1 MVNLQQNEQREVT
14 SEFGCNQIA
23 KPFSMPEFPQA
34 NNVAQ
39 LRLNKDCCSPNT
51 QKENSFRMLVLDST
65 SGDVALSPYWNDHCL
80 GLQSNLFLP
89 HQIESPVRASRL
101 SRDSSNY
108 MKVQSNFWRK
118 TYTPKDLTYKPS
130 LAFSLASA
138 THKAGREQV
147 DVARKIRVYPSEPQK
162 VDQQID
168 VCRRAYNL
176 CVATYRKWV
185 KGDSPIDFSDLRRNV
200 REKVHQETIENEWEI
215 CTTHLDEACQEAK
228 RANQA
233 VIRKRVA
240 GQKAELQFR
249 KKTTTKQGFIYQR
262 LTKLG
267 LPKVLGHLYLT
278 EKLPDESIGKQAR
291 LLREWGRYFLI
302 TKKSVLT
309 AEPKI
314 HGNAVSIDPGV
325 RTFATTYSLEQ
336 ANKLGESFQW
346 NKLRPLGIKLDKLY
360 SKRAKLFNRWSKLP
374 DQLREDLLCSIEKKV
389 NKLKQRR
396 NDLVEDLHK
405 RICYWLVT
413 TYDFIFLPTFEV
425 KQMTSKEK
433 RRIGSK
439 VVRSMMDLCHYK
451 FKQMLT
457 WMCRKYGKT
466 LVIVNEAYTTQTQ
479 SWDGKRQKLSSEKT
493 ISDGSIR
500 VDRDINAARGI
511 FLRAITR

>member
-1 MVNLQQNEQREVT
+1 MVSLQQNGQREVT
-14 SEFGCNQIA
+14 SEFGCNQNA
-23 KPFSMPEFPQA
+23 KPFSMPGYPQA

-39 LRLNKDCCSPNT
+39 LRLNKDCCSLNT
-51 QKENSFRMLVLDST
+51 QKKNSFLILVLDST
-65 SGDVALSPYWNDHCL
+65 SGDVGLSPYWNERCQ

-108 MKVQSNFWRK
+108 MEVQSNFWRK
-118 TYTPKDLTYKPS
+118 TYTPKDLTYKLS

-138 THKAGREQV
+138 IHKAGREQV
-147 DVARKIRVYPSEPQK
+147 NVARKIRVYPSEPQK
-162 VDQQID
+162 VDRQIS

-176 CVATYRKWV
+176 CVATYREWV

-200 REKVHQETIENEWEI
+200 REKVRQEAIENGWEI
-215 CTTHLDEACQEAK
+215 CITSLDEACQEVK

-233 VIRKRVA
+233 VIRKRLV

-249 KKTTTKQGFIYQR
+249 KKTTTKQGFIYQ
-262 LTKLG
+262 KLSSMG
-267 LPKVLGHLYLT
+267 LPKVLGDLHLT
-278 EKLPDESIGKQAR
+278 EELPDESIGKQAR
-291 LLREWGRYFLI
+291 LLREWGRYFLV
-302 TKKSVLT
+302 TKKLVLT

-314 HGNAVSIDPGV
+314 QGNAVGIDPGV
-325 RTFATTYSLEQ
+325 RTFATTYSPEQ
-336 ANKLGESFQW
+336 ANKLGESFQL
-346 NKLRPLGIKLDKLY
+346 NKLQPLGIQLDKLY
-360 SKRAKLFNRWSKLP
+360 SERARLFNRWSKLP
-374 DQLREDLLCSIEKKV
+374 DQLRHDLLRSIEKKV

-413 TYDFIFLPTFEV
+413 TYDFLFLPTFEV
-425 KQMTSKEK
+425 KQMTNKEK
-433 RRIGSK
+433 RKIGSK

-457 WMCRKYGKT
+457 WMCQKYGKT

-479 SWDGKRQKLSSEKT
+479 SWDGKRQKLGSEKT
-493 ISDGSIR
+493 ISDGSIKM
-500 VDRDINAARGI
+500 DRDINAARGI

>member
-1 MVNLQQNEQREVT
+1 MVSLQQNGQREAT
-14 SEFGCNQIA
+14 FGFGHNPKV
-23 KPFSMPEFPQA
+23 KPFSMPESPQA

-39 LRLNKDCCSPNT
+39 LRLNKDCCLPNT
-51 QKENSFRMLVLDST
+51 QRGNSFRMLVLDST
-65 SGDVALSPYWNDHCL
+65 SGDVALSPYWNERCQ

-108 MKVQSNFWRK
+108 MEVQSNFWRK
-118 TYTPKDLTYKPS
+118 TYTPKDLTYKLS

-138 THKAGREQV
+138 THRAGREQV
-147 DVARKIRVYPSEPQK
+147 SVAKKIRVYPNEAWK
-162 VDQQID
+162 VDRQIIA
-168 VCRRAYNL
+168 CRRAYNL
-176 CVATYRKWV
+176 CVAIYRAWK
-185 KGDSPIDFSDLRRNV
+185 KGDAPIDFTGLRRNIRNQV
-200 REKVHQETIENEWEI
+200 RSECEGNGWEI
-215 CTTHLDEACQEAK
+215 CTTSLDEACQEAK

-233 VIRKRVA
+233 VVKKRVES
-240 GQKAELQFR
+240 QKAEMNFR
-249 KKTTTKQGFIYQR
+249 KKTTTKQGFIYQ
-262 LTKLG
+262 KMSQLG
-267 LPKVLGHLYLT
+267 LPKVLGKLHLT
-278 EKLPDESIGKQAR
+278 EELPDESIGKQAR

-302 TKKSVLT
+302 TQRSVVT

-314 HGNAVSIDPGV
+314 HGNAVAIDPGV
-325 RTFATTYSLEQ
+325 RTFATTYSQEQ
-336 ANKLGESFQW
+336 AAKLGESFGW
-346 NKLRPLGIKLDKLY
+346 NRLRPLGIKLDKLY

-374 DQLREDLLCSIEKKV
+374 DQLREDLLRSFTKRI

-425 KQMTSKEK
+425 KQMTSKGK
-433 RRIGSK
+433 RKIGSK

-466 LVIVNEAYTTQTQ
+466 LIIVNESYTTQTQ
-479 SWDGKRQKLSSEKT
+479 SWDGKRQKLGSEKT
-493 ISDGSIR
+493 ISDGTIR
-500 VDRDINAARGI
+500 VDRDLNAARGI

>member
-1 MVNLQQNEQREVT
+1 MVSLQQNEQREVI

-23 KPFSMPEFPQA
+23 KPFSMPEFPLSY
-34 NNVAQ
+34 VAQ
-39 LRLNKDCCSPNT
+39 VNKDCCLPNT
-51 QKENSFRMLVLDST
+51 QKENSFRTLVLDST
-65 SGDVALSPYWNDHCL
+65 SSDVALSPYWNERCRE
-80 GLQSNLFLP
+80 LQSDLFLP
-89 HQIESPVRASRL
+89 HRIVSLMVST
-101 SRDSSNY
+101 SRDSLNY
-108 MKVQSNFWRK
+108 MEVQSNFWRK

-130 LAFSLASA
+130 LAFSLAFSLASA
-138 THKAGREQV
+138 THKAGREPV
-147 DVARKIRVYPSEPQK
+147 DVARKIRVYPSKPRK
-162 VDQQID
+162 VDQQIS

-176 CVATYRKWV
+176 CVATYREWV
-185 KGDSPIDFSDLRRNV
+185 KGDSPIDFSDLRRNT
-200 REKVHQETIENEWEI
+200 RERVKREAIENGWEI
-215 CTTHLDEACQEAK
+215 CTTHLDESCQEAK

-233 VIRKRVA
+233 VIHKRVA

-249 KKTTTKQGFIYQR
+249 KKSTTKQGFIYQR

-267 LPKVLGHLYLT
+267 LPKVLGDLYLT
-278 EKLPDESIGKQAR
+278 EELPDESIGKQAR

-314 HGNAVSIDPGV
+314 HGNAVGIDPGV
-325 RTFATTYSLEQ
+325 RTFATTYSPEQ
-336 ANKLGESFQW
+336 ANKMGENFQW

-360 SKRAKLFNRWSKLP
+360 SKRAKLFIRWSKLP
-374 DQLREDLLCSIEKKV
+374 DQLRENLLRCFTKKI

-413 TYDFIFLPTFEV
+413 TYDFIFLPTFEI

-433 RRIGSK
+433 RKIGSK

-479 SWDGKRQKLSSEKT
+479 SWDGKLQKLGSEKT
-493 ISDGSIR
+493 ISDGSIKM
-500 VDRDINAARGI
+500 DRDINAARGI